1 MAARGK
7 AEHGAHNMSGGHYKR
22 LAAMSVLSFMA
33 MYILMYAMV
42 DSFDNVYNSVNQ
54 VYMAGLMAS
63 PMILI
68 ELWLMRAMYAN
79 KRLNLVLAFGAALL
93 GVFCWTGIRQQTL
106 VGDRQ
111 FLRSMIPHHGGAILM
126 CGEAALQHPDVRA
139 LCGPIIS
146 SQTNEI
152 AIMQR
157 LLEREDVR

>member
-1 MAARGK
+1 
-7 AEHGAHNMSGGHYKR
+7 MSRGHYKR
-22 LAAMSVLSFMA
+22 LAVMTALSFLA
-33 MYILMYAMV
+33 MYVLMYAMV
-42 DSFDNVYNSVNQ
+42 DSFDNVYNNVNQ

-68 ELWLMRAMYAN
+68 ELWLMRAMYTN
-79 KRLNLVLAFGAALL
+79 KRLNLVLAVGTALL
-93 GVFCWTGIRQQTL
+93 GVLCWTGIRQQTL

-146 SQTNEI
+146 SQTKEI
-152 AIMQR
+152 AIMQG
-157 LLEREDVR
+157 LLEREDIR